1 MTHANSLKGFTSIH
15 QSTLSNDIQDNLI
28 EYFDWNLLEK
38 GNYFNSDLGE
48 TAPNGEDYSKLRVSS
63 NDHYASGQVWEGFRQ
78 NWVWQSGVSGV
89 TSSGTHMDPPH
100 VGTNH
105 TKPGISGVW
114 VDDTFYA
121 TDVAGTYAHYV
132 DYFNG
137 RVIFD
142 SAIPTGSK
150 VQVEHSYKYIN
161 VVYANNLP
169 WVKEIQTRTL
179 QPTSEFFSKDK
190 GAWNLPPEA
199 RLQLPAIAI
208 EVVPMRTF
216 QGYQL
221 GGGQWVYTDVL
232 FHCLAEDEPTRNML
246 IDIVSFQNDK
256 TISLFDSN
264 RINSSGK
271 FPIDYRGVPVSG
283 AVRYPNL
290 IEDFYGGRMRLS
302 KAKVQEISMIDSNVF
317 GGVVRMTTDIIKSNI

>member
-1 MTHANSLKGFTSIH
+1 MPHDSPLKGFTSVH
-15 QSTLSNDIQDNLI
+15 QSTLSNDIQDNLV
-28 EYFDWNLLEK
+28 EYFDWHLLAK

-48 TAPNGEDYSKLRVSS
+48 TAPNGEDYSKLRLSS
-63 NDHYASGQVWEGFRQ
+63 NDHYTAGQVWEGFRK
-78 NWVWQSGVSGV
+78 NWIWQSGVSGV
-89 TSSGTHMDPPH
+89 TTSGNMTAPH

-105 TKPGISGVW
+105 TKPGVSGVW
-114 VDDTFYA
+114 VDDTFYSTTA
-121 TDVAGTYAHYV
+121 TGDYAHYV

-169 WVKEIQTRTL
+169 WIRELQTNTL
-179 QPTSEFFSKDK
+179 QPTSNFFNKDK
-190 GAWNLPPEA
+190 GSWNLPPEA
-199 RLQLPAIAI
+199 RLQLPAIAV

-216 QGYQL
+216 KGYAL

-232 FHCLAEDEPTRNML
+232 FHCIAEDEPTRNML
-246 IDIVSFQNDK
+246 IDIVSMQNDK

-264 RINSSGK
+264 RINKSGN
-271 FPIDYRGVPVSG
+271 FPIDYRGTPVSG
-283 AVRYPNL
+283 AVRYPQL
-290 IEDFYGGRMRLS
+290 VDFFYGGRMRLS
-302 KAKVQEISMIDSNVF
+302 NTKVQDITMIDSNIF